1 MGKLFLFGIGG
12 TGSRVLRSL
21 TMLLAS
27 GVEIDADQ
35 IVPVII
41 DADHSNEDLSR
52 TINLIKRYNSIRD
65 KLTFDNTTQNRF
77 WGTRINA
84 TILPELL
91 LPLQKATNNDLFKDY
106 IGVSNMSRENQAI
119 VSMLFSEDNLNA
131 KMRVGFKGNPNM
143 GSVVLNQF
151 TITQKFKDI
160 LDHFDDGDRIFIISS
175 IFGGTGASGFPLLA
189 KNLRNLGGNFSKSH
203 IIKDS
208 PIGAITVLP
217 YFDLKSSDTSEIDS
231 STFVSKTIAALQY
244 YKEHLTETNALY
256 YVSDNITTQ
265 YDNHEGGPKQVNNA
279 HIVELI
285 SALSIIDFMSI
296 SAEKIGTKDG
306 VPQFPIFKEFGMKTR
321 KNEDTGKEE
330 IQEKINFDDLCDV
343 TNNIVRRPLS
353 QFMLFAKYIKYYQ
366 DKQPWRDNFDKN
378 FFSQPFFNDLET
390 FIGDTFGWYKEL
402 KENYRSFEPFNL
414 EAQKD
419 ALFEFVHGINPAKV
433 VSADSNYKLFDNR
446 LNKHVKDAMK
456 AQSAEQQFVE
466 LFYRATNQLIK
477 EKLKI

>member
-27 GVEIDADQ
+27 GVKIDADE

-41 DADHSNEDLSR
+41 DADHANKDLTR
-52 TINLIKRYNSIRD
+52 TIELIKKYNSVRN

-77 WGTRINA
+77 WGTKINT
-84 TILPELL
+84 TILPGLL
-91 LPLQKATNNDLFKDY
+91 LPLQKSTNDDLFKDY
-106 IGVSNMSRENQAI
+106 IGASSMSNENQAI
-119 VSMLFSEDNLNA
+119 VSMLFSEKNLEA
-131 KMRVGFKGNPNM
+131 DMEVGFKGNPNI

-160 LDHFDDGDRIFIISS
+160 LEQFKDGDRIFIISS

-189 KNLRNLGGNFSKSH
+189 KNLRNLDGNFGNSQ

-217 YFDLKSSDTSEIDS
+217 YFDLKSSDDSEIDS

-256 YVSDNITTQ
+256 YVADNVTNQ
-265 YDNHEGGPKQVNNA
+265 YENYEGGDLQENNA

-296 SAEKIGTKDG
+296 PTEDIVTNDG
-306 VPQFPIFKEFGMKTR
+306 VPQSPIFKEFGI
-321 KNEDTGKEE
+321 KNDNAT
-330 IQEKINFDDLCDV
+330 INFNDFCDV
-343 TNNIVRRPLS
+343 TNDIVRRPLS
-353 QFMLFAKYIKYYQ
+353 QFMLLSKYIKYYQ

-378 FFSQPFFNDLET
+378 FFSQPFFKNLEI
-390 FIGDTFGWYKEL
+390 FIGDTFAWYKEL

-414 EAQKD
+414 DAQKD
-419 ALFEFVHGINPAKV
+419 ALFEFVHGIKPAKV
-433 VSADSNYKLFDNR
+433 ASLDSNYKLFDNR
-446 LNKHVKDAMK
+446 LNKHVNDAMK

-466 LFYRATNQLIK
+466 LFYRATNQLIE